1 MRPPVG
7 IIIPFSRLLIFFNGG
22 SFPTRHVEV
31 VRVIF
36 LEKRRYGQKGLLYL
50 IMTVLLYNDDVHRL
64 AVFSI
69 LLVSSI
75 HGKGNR
81 SQISFDDLWKLLT
94 KYFFWFYVRFFQ
106 RRESQNICTILRS
119 SNTSLI
125 SGLAE
130 VAIYYHDIDSDV
142 LNTGMCDLITKV
154 VLSLH
159 IYVICYNFEMEHS
172 ELITTGECGDRTE
185 PGIFYDGNDLA
196 WRNGVRI

>member
-7 IIIPFSRLLIFFNGG
+7 IIIPSSRLLIFFNRG

-36 LEKRRYGQKGLLYL
+36 LEKRRYGQKGLLYM

-81 SQISFDDLWKLLT
+81 SQISFGDL
-94 KYFFWFYVRFFQ
+94 
-106 RRESQNICTILRS
+106 
-119 SNTSLI
+119 
-125 SGLAE
+125 
-130 VAIYYHDIDSDV
+130 
-142 LNTGMCDLITKV
+142 
-154 VLSLH
+154 
-159 IYVICYNFEMEHS
+159 
-172 ELITTGECGDRTE
+172 
-185 PGIFYDGNDLA
+185 
-196 WRNGVRI
+196 

>member
-7 IIIPFSRLLIFFNGG
+7 IIIPSSRLLIFFNRG

-31 VRVIF
+31 VLVIF
-36 LEKRRYGQKGLLYL
+36 LEKRRYGQNGILYL

-94 KYFFWFYVRFFQ
+94 KYFFWFYVRFFP
-106 RRESQNICTILRS
+106 E
-119 SNTSLI
+119 
-125 SGLAE
+125 AE
-130 VAIYYHDIDSDV
+130 EPEHLHDPPFLKYIPH
-142 LNTGMCDLITKV
+142 LW
-154 VLSLH
+154 
-159 IYVICYNFEMEHS
+159 
-172 ELITTGECGDRTE
+172 
-185 PGIFYDGNDLA
+185 PGGGRFLLP
-196 WRNGVRI
+196 WC